1 MNKELFREEIIYSVG
16 DSNLEENS
24 YEMIKDV
31 IRNNHAVGFM
41 TGHYDENLTITNVSG
56 FLLYNL
62 GYDYKEFMEIT
73 KGSLKNLFYGEN
85 RSFFGNDVTIIIL
98 SAYDY
103 SEIEAEAREA
113 GVDEFIAKSLFRS
126 RLTATLKNII
136 EGKPNKEANIETAE
150 NGKEAVEKFANAP
163 SGFYDLIF
171 MDIHMPVMNGYEAT
185 AAIRSHRKYREKQIP
200 IIAMTANAFAED
212 VVMAK
217 NAGMKEHIAK
227 PLEMNR
233 LCEIMQRYL

>member
-73 KGSLKNLFYGEN
+73 KSSLKNLFYGEN

-136 EGKPNKEANIETAE
+136 EGKSNKEANIETAE

-171 MDIHMPVMNGYEAT
+171 MDIHMPVMNEYEAT

-227 PLEMNR
+227 PWEMNR

>member
-1 MNKELFREEIIYSVG
+1 
-16 DSNLEENS
+16 
-24 YEMIKDV
+24 
-31 IRNNHAVGFM
+31 
-41 TGHYDENLTITNVSG
+41 
-56 FLLYNL
+56 
-62 GYDYKEFMEIT
+62 MEILHN
-73 KGSLKNLFYGEN
+73 KGETEECI
-85 RSFFGNDVTIIIL
+85 V
-98 SAYDY
+98 
-103 SEIEAEAREA
+103 
-113 GVDEFIAKSLFRS
+113 
-126 RLTATLKNII
+126 
-136 EGKPNKEANIETAE
+136 ETAKT
-150 NGKEAVEKFANAP
+150 GRAVTEIAETFHP
-163 SGFYDLIF
+163 DIVF

>member
-1 MNKELFREEIIYSVG
+1 MG
-16 DSNLEENS
+16 DSNLEENN

-73 KGSLKNLFYGEN
+73 KSSLKNLFYGEN

-136 EGKPNKEANIETAE
+136 EGKSNKEANIETAE

-227 PLEMNR
+227 PWEMNR

>member
-1 MNKELFREEIIYSVG
+1 MP
-16 DSNLEENS
+16 
-24 YEMIKDV
+24 EMDGIETTRQ
-31 IRNNHAVGFM
+31 IRNRV
-41 TGHYDENLTITNVSG
+41 
-56 FLLYNL
+56 
-62 GYDYKEFMEIT
+62 
-73 KGSLKNLFYGEN
+73 
-85 RSFFGNDVTIIIL
+85 GNDVTSIIL

-113 GVDEFIAKSLFRS
+113 GVDEFIAKPLFRS

-136 EGKPNKEANIETAE
+136 EGKPNKEAKNYLSNIETAE

-212 VVMAK
+212 VVKAK

>member
-1 MNKELFREEIIYSVG
+1 MDGIETTRQ
-16 DSNLEENS
+16 
-24 YEMIKDV
+24 
-31 IRNNHAVGFM
+31 IRKRV
-41 TGHYDENLTITNVSG
+41 
-56 FLLYNL
+56 
-62 GYDYKEFMEIT
+62 
-73 KGSLKNLFYGEN
+73 
-85 RSFFGNDVTIIIL
+85 GNDVTIIIL

-136 EGKPNKEANIETAE
+136 EGKSNKEANIETAE

-171 MDIHMPVMNGYEAT
+171 MDIHMPVMNEYEAT

-217 NAGMKEHIAK
+217 NEGAYCKTLGDESFVRDHA
-227 PLEMNR
+227 
-233 LCEIMQRYL
+233 EISVI

>member
-1 MNKELFREEIIYSVG
+1 MLHTSDDIYKF
-16 DSNLEENS
+16 E
-24 YEMIKDV
+24 YC
-31 IRNNHAVGFM
+31 
-41 TGHYDENLTITNVSG
+41 
-56 FLLYNL
+56 
-62 GYDYKEFMEIT
+62 T
-73 KGSLKNLFYGEN
+73 KGESQFKSIAICPLSWSGNKVERVLFMSQNITQEKMVEIQSRDALKEAYEVADRASRAKTEF
-85 RSFFGNDVTIIIL
+85 L
-98 SAYDY
+98 SNMSHDIRTPMNA
-103 SEIEAEAREA
+103 IVGMTAIA
-113 GVDEFIAKSLFRS
+113 G
-126 RLTATLKNII
+126 
-136 EGKPNKEANIETAE
+136 ANIETAE

-227 PLEMNR
+227 PWEMNR

>member
-1 MNKELFREEIIYSVG
+1 MP
-16 DSNLEENS
+16 
-24 YEMIKDV
+24 EMDGIETTRQ
-31 IRNNHAVGFM
+31 IRKRV
-41 TGHYDENLTITNVSG
+41 
-56 FLLYNL
+56 
-62 GYDYKEFMEIT
+62 
-73 KGSLKNLFYGEN
+73 
-85 RSFFGNDVTIIIL
+85 GNDVTIIIL

-136 EGKPNKEANIETAE
+136 EGKSNKEANIETAE

-171 MDIHMPVMNGYEAT
+171 MDIHMPVMNEYEAT
-185 AAIRSHRKYREKQIP
+185 AAIRSHRKYREKHIP

-227 PLEMNR
+227 PWEMNR

>member
-16 DSNLEENS
+16 DSNLEENN

-136 EGKPNKEANIETAE
+136 EGKSNKEANIETAE

-171 MDIHMPVMNGYEAT
+171 MDIHMPVMNEYEAT

-227 PLEMNR
+227 PWEMNR

>member
-1 MNKELFREEIIYSVG
+1 MP
-16 DSNLEENS
+16 
-24 YEMIKDV
+24 EMDGIETTRQ
-31 IRNNHAVGFM
+31 IRNRV
-41 TGHYDENLTITNVSG
+41 
-56 FLLYNL
+56 
-62 GYDYKEFMEIT
+62 
-73 KGSLKNLFYGEN
+73 
-85 RSFFGNDVTIIIL
+85 GNDVTIIIL
-98 SAYDY
+98 SVYDY

-113 GVDEFIAKSLFRS
+113 GIDEFIAKPLFRS

-136 EGKPNKEANIETAE
+136 EGKPNKEAKNYLSNIETAE

-233 LCEIMQRYL
+233 LCEIMQRYQ

>member
-1 MNKELFREEIIYSVG
+1 MP
-16 DSNLEENS
+16 
-24 YEMIKDV
+24 EMDGIETTRQ
-31 IRNNHAVGFM
+31 IRKRV
-41 TGHYDENLTITNVSG
+41 
-56 FLLYNL
+56 
-62 GYDYKEFMEIT
+62 
-73 KGSLKNLFYGEN
+73 
-85 RSFFGNDVTIIIL
+85 GNDVTIIIL

-136 EGKPNKEANIETAE
+136 EWKPNKEANIETAE

>member
-1 MNKELFREEIIYSVG
+1 M
-16 DSNLEENS
+16 
-24 YEMIKDV
+24 
-31 IRNNHAVGFM
+31 
-41 TGHYDENLTITNVSG
+41 
-56 FLLYNL
+56 
-62 GYDYKEFMEIT
+62 
-73 KGSLKNLFYGEN
+73 
-85 RSFFGNDVTIIIL
+85 TIIIL
-98 SAYDY
+98 SVYDY

-113 GVDEFIAKSLFRS
+113 GVDEFIAKPPFRS

-136 EGKPNKEANIETAE
+136 EGKPNKEAKNYLSNIETAE

>member
-136 EGKPNKEANIETAE
+136 EGKSNKEANIETAE

-227 PLEMNR
+227 PWEMNR

>member
-1 MNKELFREEIIYSVG
+1 M
-16 DSNLEENS
+16 
-24 YEMIKDV
+24 
-31 IRNNHAVGFM
+31 
-41 TGHYDENLTITNVSG
+41 
-56 FLLYNL
+56 
-62 GYDYKEFMEIT
+62 
-73 KGSLKNLFYGEN
+73 
-85 RSFFGNDVTIIIL
+85 TIIIL
-98 SAYDY
+98 SVYDY

-113 GVDEFIAKSLFRS
+113 GVDEFIAKPLFRS

-136 EGKPNKEANIETAE
+136 EGKSNKEAKNYLSNIETAE

-212 VVMAK
+212 VVKAK

>member
-1 MNKELFREEIIYSVG
+1 M
-16 DSNLEENS
+16 
-24 YEMIKDV
+24 
-31 IRNNHAVGFM
+31 
-41 TGHYDENLTITNVSG
+41 
-56 FLLYNL
+56 
-62 GYDYKEFMEIT
+62 
-73 KGSLKNLFYGEN
+73 
-85 RSFFGNDVTIIIL
+85 TIIIL
-98 SAYDY
+98 SVYDY

-113 GVDEFIAKSLFRS
+113 GVDEFIAKPLFRS

-136 EGKPNKEANIETAE
+136 EGKPNKEAKNYLSNIETAE

-212 VVMAK
+212 VVKAK

>member
-16 DSNLEENS
+16 DSNLEENN

-73 KGSLKNLFYGEN
+73 KSSLKNLFYGEN

-136 EGKPNKEANIETAE
+136 EGKSNKEANIETAE

-227 PLEMNR
+227 PWEMNR

>member
-1 MNKELFREEIIYSVG
+1 M
-16 DSNLEENS
+16 
-24 YEMIKDV
+24 
-31 IRNNHAVGFM
+31 
-41 TGHYDENLTITNVSG
+41 
-56 FLLYNL
+56 
-62 GYDYKEFMEIT
+62 
-73 KGSLKNLFYGEN
+73 
-85 RSFFGNDVTIIIL
+85 TIIIL
-98 SAYDY
+98 SVYDY

-113 GVDEFIAKSLFRS
+113 GVDEFIAKPLFRS

-136 EGKPNKEANIETAE
+136 EGKPNKEAKNYLSNIETAE

-212 VVMAK
+212 VVKAK

-227 PLEMNR
+227 PWEMNR

>member
-1 MNKELFREEIIYSVG
+1 MP
-16 DSNLEENS
+16 
-24 YEMIKDV
+24 EMDGIETTRQ
-31 IRNNHAVGFM
+31 IRNRV
-41 TGHYDENLTITNVSG
+41 
-56 FLLYNL
+56 
-62 GYDYKEFMEIT
+62 
-73 KGSLKNLFYGEN
+73 
-85 RSFFGNDVTIIIL
+85 GNDVTIIIL

-103 SEIEAEAREA
+103 SEIEAEAR
-113 GVDEFIAKSLFRS
+113 
-126 RLTATLKNII
+126 
-136 EGKPNKEANIETAE
+136 EANIETAE

-171 MDIHMPVMNGYEAT
+171 MDIHMPVMNEYEAT

-227 PLEMNR
+227 PWEMNR

>member
-1 MNKELFREEIIYSVG
+1 M
-16 DSNLEENS
+16 
-24 YEMIKDV
+24 
-31 IRNNHAVGFM
+31 
-41 TGHYDENLTITNVSG
+41 
-56 FLLYNL
+56 
-62 GYDYKEFMEIT
+62 
-73 KGSLKNLFYGEN
+73 
-85 RSFFGNDVTIIIL
+85 TIIIL

-113 GVDEFIAKSLFRS
+113 GVDEFIAKPLFRS

-136 EGKPNKEANIETAE
+136 EGKPNKEAKNYLSNIETAE

-185 AAIRSHRKYREKQIP
+185 AAIHSHRKYREKQIP

>member
-1 MNKELFREEIIYSVG
+1 MP
-16 DSNLEENS
+16 
-24 YEMIKDV
+24 EMDGIETTRQ
-31 IRNNHAVGFM
+31 IRKRV
-41 TGHYDENLTITNVSG
+41 
-56 FLLYNL
+56 
-62 GYDYKEFMEIT
+62 
-73 KGSLKNLFYGEN
+73 
-85 RSFFGNDVTIIIL
+85 GNDVTIIIL

-103 SEIEAEAREA
+103 SEIEADAREA

-171 MDIHMPVMNGYEAT
+171 MDIHMPVMNGYARR
-185 AAIRSHRKYREKQIP
+185 IRSMKRSDAERVP
-200 IIAMTANAFAED
+200 VIAMSANAFAED

>member
-1 MNKELFREEIIYSVG
+1 M
-16 DSNLEENS
+16 
-24 YEMIKDV
+24 
-31 IRNNHAVGFM
+31 
-41 TGHYDENLTITNVSG
+41 
-56 FLLYNL
+56 
-62 GYDYKEFMEIT
+62 
-73 KGSLKNLFYGEN
+73 
-85 RSFFGNDVTIIIL
+85 TIIIL
-98 SAYDY
+98 SVYDY

-113 GVDEFIAKSLFRS
+113 GVDEFIAKPLFRS

-136 EGKPNKEANIETAE
+136 EGKPNKEAKNYLSNIETAE

>member
-1 MNKELFREEIIYSVG
+1 MDGIETTRQ
-16 DSNLEENS
+16 
-24 YEMIKDV
+24 
-31 IRNNHAVGFM
+31 IRNRV
-41 TGHYDENLTITNVSG
+41 
-56 FLLYNL
+56 
-62 GYDYKEFMEIT
+62 
-73 KGSLKNLFYGEN
+73 
-85 RSFFGNDVTIIIL
+85 GNDVTIIIL

-103 SEIEAEAREA
+103 SEIEAEAR
-113 GVDEFIAKSLFRS
+113 
-126 RLTATLKNII
+126 
-136 EGKPNKEANIETAE
+136 EANIETAE

>member
-1 MNKELFREEIIYSVG
+1 M
-16 DSNLEENS
+16 
-24 YEMIKDV
+24 
-31 IRNNHAVGFM
+31 
-41 TGHYDENLTITNVSG
+41 
-56 FLLYNL
+56 
-62 GYDYKEFMEIT
+62 
-73 KGSLKNLFYGEN
+73 
-85 RSFFGNDVTIIIL
+85 TIIIL

-136 EGKPNKEANIETAE
+136 EGKSNKEANIETAE

-200 IIAMTANAFAED
+200 IIAMTLQK
-212 VVMAK
+212 M
-217 NAGMKEHIAK
+217 
-227 PLEMNR
+227 L
-233 LCEIMQRYL
+233 

>member
-1 MNKELFREEIIYSVG
+1 MP
-16 DSNLEENS
+16 
-24 YEMIKDV
+24 EMEGIETTRQ
-31 IRNNHAVGFM
+31 IRNRV
-41 TGHYDENLTITNVSG
+41 
-56 FLLYNL
+56 
-62 GYDYKEFMEIT
+62 
-73 KGSLKNLFYGEN
+73 
-85 RSFFGNDVTIIIL
+85 GNDVTIIIL
-98 SAYDY
+98 SVYDY

-113 GVDEFIAKSLFRS
+113 GVDEFIAKPLFRS

-136 EGKPNKEANIETAE
+136 EGKPNKEAKNYLSNIETAE

-212 VVMAK
+212 VVKAK